1 MLHHALRS
9 TRQVSELAFVAS
21 SVWIDTTSPYTTA
34 ITLPAGIVTGDL
46 IVIVER
52 FTAATTGQPTPAPPT
67 GYTSLAGNKYSTEF
81 LTLQLSYKIAGASE
95 SGATVNSGMSATA
108 TSYSAYALVFRKSP
122 MISSVTPSTFNI
134 IANSEPADYTITS
147 GSAAAAT
154 LILSAAATRTSGSIP
169 THSLGGGGVRL
180 IDDDSLSLVYAI
192 QNTSHS
198 DLLAAETESASVGAV
213 FINGYLEAA

>member
-1 MLHHALRS
+1 MALWWGVSPDAASRLRS
-9 TRQVSELAFVAS
+9 TRQASELAFAAS
-21 SVWIDTTSPYTTA
+21 SVWIDTTSPYTTPSRCLRGRHRRSDRDCGA
-34 ITLPAGIVTGDL
+34 VYCCHHRPADQTL
-46 IVIVER
+46 
-52 FTAATTGQPTPAPPT
+52 
-67 GYTSLAGNKYSTEF
+67 
-81 LTLQLSYKIAGASE
+81 
-95 SGATVNSGMSATA
+95 
-108 TSYSAYALVFRKSP
+108 ALVFRKSP
-122 MISSVTPSTFNI
+122 VISSVTPSTFNI

-147 GSAAAAT
+147 GSAVAAT